1 MELTHQKILV
11 MGGTGMLGHKLVQA
25 LGDRCEVTATFR
37 ECDGPWRRLP
47 LFTETV
53 QAVGGVDAADFEAV
67 RQVVERTRPE
77 VVVNC
82 IGVVKQLDA
91 ASDTVTTMQ
100 INALFPHRLADICGA
115 VGSRLIHI
123 STDCVFSGR
132 VGDYDESD
140 MPDAEDLY
148 GRSKQLGEVIRPGCL
163 SIRTSII
170 GREITKAVGLLEW
183 LFGRRGRVVDGF
195 TRAVFSGLTTLE
207 FSRILAQV
215 VSDHGDLAG
224 LYHVASEPITKFD
237 LLSRINHALDLGI
250 DIEAVDE
257 PTINRSLDGS
267 RFVEATGIRVPSWDK
282 MISDLATDRT
292 PYEEWRRFYGST

>member
-1 MELTHQKILV
+1 MKILV
-11 MGGTGMLGHKLVQA
+11 MGGTGMLGHKLVQV
-25 LGDRCEVTATFR
+25 LGDPCEVTATFR
-37 ECDGPWRRLP
+37 EFDGPWRRLP

-53 QAVGGVDAADFEAV
+53 QAVGGVDAADFETV

-100 INALFPHRLADICGA
+100 INALFPHRLADLCSGVGA
-115 VGSRLIHI
+115 RLIHI
-123 STDCVFSGR
+123 STDCVFSGS
-132 VGDYDESD
+132 VGGYRESD
-140 MPDAEDLY
+140 IPDAEDLY

-163 SIRTSII
+163 SFRTSII

-183 LFGRRGRVVDGF
+183 FIGRGGRAVDGF
-195 TRAVFSGLTTLE
+195 TRALFSGLTTLE

-257 PTINRSLDGS
+257 PAINRSLDGS

-292 PYEEWRRFYGST
+292 PYEEWRRVYGST

>member
-1 MELTHQKILV
+1 MKVLIL
-11 MGGTGMLGHKLVQA
+11 GGTGMLGHKLVQV
-25 LGDRCEVTATFR
+25 LGYRCEVTATFR
-37 ECDGPWRRLP
+37 KCDGPWRRLP

-53 QAVGGVDAADFEAV
+53 QAVGGVDAADFETV

-82 IGVVKQLDA
+82 IGVVKQLHTA
-91 ASDTVTTMQ
+91 NDTVTTMQ
-100 INALFPHRLADICGA
+100 INALLPHRLADLCSA
-115 VGSRLIHI
+115 VGARLIHI
-123 STDCVFSGR
+123 STDCVFSGS
-132 VGDYDESD
+132 VGGYRESD
-140 MPDAEDLY
+140 IPDAEDLY
-148 GRSKQLGEVIRPGCL
+148 GRSKQLGEVIRPDCL

-183 LFGRRGRVVDGF
+183 FFGRQGRAVDGF

-237 LLSRINHALDLGI
+237 LLSRINHASDLGI

-257 PTINRSLDGS
+257 PAINRSLDGS

-282 MISDLATDRT
+282 MISDLATDPT
-292 PYEEWRRFYGST
+292 PYDELRGQYGST